1 MAASAIAEARNG
13 NSFVM
18 ELPSHSSRSEG
29 GSTLAAYY
37 DTCGRKRGVF
47 TDSSVGAVEPKGRMR
62 ANILPHP
69 LPLHSF
75 PNYQMRFAAEAGLM
89 RVSWDSLFRN
99 LFRKCP
105 SPFAPPS
112 PRGRRTRTSIS
123 ANLDTS
129 APGGRG
135 TLSMS
140 LPSLGL
146 TAHVL
151 VEPVDRALPGEF
163 GGRFVVAFGRR
174 IVVEAVNCTGVDIS
188 LVWHFV
194 RLQRLIIGRPR
205 FGETR
210 IQGPVVNQDSRLDLG
225 NIRGCG
231 RPTVERNRCGEIGH
245 PDS

>member
-29 GSTLAAYY
+29 VSTLAAYY

-47 TDSSVGAVEPKGRMR
+47 TDSSVGAIEPKGRMR

-105 SPFAPPS
+105 SHFGKGWREAPGEGRKCTLIRPFGPPS

-129 APGGRG
+129 VVQEGWLRHQSMTRSHRKGVAGG
-135 TLSMS
+135 S
-140 LPSLGL
+140 LTESC
-146 TAHVL
+146 
-151 VEPVDRALPGEF
+151 F
-163 GGRFVVAFGRR
+163 GMRF
-174 IVVEAVNCTGVDIS
+174 
-188 LVWHFV
+188 
-194 RLQRLIIGRPR
+194 
-205 FGETR
+205 
-210 IQGPVVNQDSRLDLG
+210 
-225 NIRGCG
+225 
-231 RPTVERNRCGEIGH
+231 
-245 PDS
+245 